1 MKLIWQRLAGL
12 QEIFSYVHFLEG
24 GAQLLW
30 GTFSNKPFSCWKIEG
45 QSYLA
50 LTVSMYPVI

>member
-1 MKLIWQRLAGL
+1 MKLIWRRSAGL

-30 GTFSNKPFSCWKIEG
+30 GTFSRKSFSSWKIEVH
-45 QSYLA
+45 SYLA
-50 LTVSMYPVI
+50 LNVSMYPVT